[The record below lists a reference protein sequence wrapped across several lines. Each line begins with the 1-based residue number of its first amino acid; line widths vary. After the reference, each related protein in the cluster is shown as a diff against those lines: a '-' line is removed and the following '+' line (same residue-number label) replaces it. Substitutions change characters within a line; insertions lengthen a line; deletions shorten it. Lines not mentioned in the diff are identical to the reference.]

1 MHVCTY
7 SYIAVYMQ
15 ARIMFALMLYISVYV
30 KFNFFNLH
38 KLGSCMK
45 DCVLM
50 LNLLLSL
57 VEVLEKR
64 L

>member
-1 MHVCTY
+1 
-7 SYIAVYMQ
+7 MQ

-30 KFNFFNLH
+30 KFNFFNLQ

-57 VEVLEKR
+57 EEVLEKR

>member
-1 MHVCTY
+1 
-7 SYIAVYMQ
+7 MQ

-57 VEVLEKR
+57 EEVLEKR